1 MLDFGP
7 EISDV
12 IIDYDFE
19 TLERKPVSKEHA
31 VSVFKAIGNARAAK
45 IVNRIPDVDGIL
57 DSTVVDKLL
66 LRSHYELQ
74 RVSELMEHG
83 RRVADLLQPLIETIH
98 AQKADQ
104 KPIRVVDIGCGP
116 GFVIRWLA
124 ASKLLTNVE
133 LVGVDY
139 NAAFIHEA
147 QRLASQE
154 RLDCSFEVA
163 NGFTLKKPADIFIST
178 GVLHHFRDEHL
189 RTFLAQHEHGHAQ
202 AFAHFDFQPTPA
214 TPIGSWLFHEI
225 LMREELSRHD
235 GVLSAVRAHH
245 ADFLLDSATSALP
258 SFRCAIYG
266 AQFWTLPVPRVLHS
280 VIGLDPNLC
289 EPFAKNLGA
298 RATMLGS
305 FKP

>member
-1 MLDFGP
+1 MDFGP

-12 IIDYDFE
+12 IVDYDIE
-19 TLERKPVSKEHA
+19 TLERKPVYKQRA
-31 VSVFKAIGNARAAK
+31 ISVFKDIGNNRAAK
-45 IVNRIPDVDGIL
+45 IVSRIPHTNGIL
-57 DSTVVDKLL
+57 DAQIVDKLL

-83 RRVADLLQPLIETIH
+83 RRVADIMQPMVVAI
-98 AQKADQ
+98 QSQSRDKR
-104 KPIRVVDIGCGP
+104 PIRIVDIGCGP

-147 QRLASQE
+147 QRLASEE
-154 RLDCSFEVA
+154 RLACTFEVA

-189 RTFLAQHEHGHAQ
+189 RTFFAQHERGHAQ

-280 VIGLDPNLC
+280 VIGLHPNLC
-289 EPFAKNLGA
+289 ESFAKNLGA